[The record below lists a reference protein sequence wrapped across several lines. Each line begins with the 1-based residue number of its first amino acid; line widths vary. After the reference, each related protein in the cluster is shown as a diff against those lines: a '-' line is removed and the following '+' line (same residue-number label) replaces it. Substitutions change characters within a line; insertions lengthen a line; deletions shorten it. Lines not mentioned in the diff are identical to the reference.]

1 MQDFEEPIVEVM
13 ERNTTQHTSF
23 SQMSSYWYCSMK
35 FYFERVLG
43 WERRPSL
50 PMAAGSAGHTVIEW
64 NARKK
69 IATGI
74 DGDPTDFLDLASD
87 TYDSETYDL
96 TPADLQPGEDI
107 GKNKDAHI
115 ALLKYYRHGVAP
127 KRTPV
132 ATELE
137 FNVHIEANEVYEYP
151 LRIVTGRIDLIDPA
165 IIDNKFASRAKTQA
179 DVDLSDQLSL
189 YDYALQRHDIVAPDL
204 GFDVYLQAN
213 TKDGPRV
220 QLLRRSPTLMTPE
233 ARANRF
239 ERLKHKF
246 RTTQRAIDA
255 SIFIP
260 TDDPKKC
267 GRCDYRDRC
276 QYSLV
281 KDDYIAL
288 AIKQQETR

>member
-1 MQDFEEPIVEVM
+1 MNSEEEPIVEVM
-13 ERNTTQHTSF
+13 DRLTKPHTSF

-50 PMAAGSAGHTVIEW
+50 AMSAGSAGHTAVEW

-69 IATGI
+69 ISTGQ
-74 DGDPTDFLDLASD
+74 DGNAKDFMDIASD
-87 TYDSETYDL
+87 SYDAETYEL
-96 TPADLQPGEDI
+96 TPADLSPGEDI
-107 GKNKDAHI
+107 GKNKDAHL
-115 ALLKYYRHGVAP
+115 ALLQYYRHGVAP

-137 FNVHIEANEVYEYP
+137 FNATIEANETYEYP
-151 LRIVTGRIDLIDPA
+151 LKIVTGRIDLIDPSV
-165 IIDNKFASRAKTQA
+165 IDNKFAGRAKTQL
-179 DVDLSDQLSL
+179 DVDLSDQLTL
-189 YDYALQRHDIVAPDL
+189 YDYALHQHQIDVPGL
-204 GFDVYLQAN
+204 GFDVFLQAN
-213 TKDGPRV
+213 TKRGPDV
-220 QLLRRSPTLMTPE
+220 QTLRRSANLMTPE

-267 GRCDYRDRC
+267 GNCDYRDRC

-281 KDDYIAL
+281 KDDYVAL
-288 AIKQQETR
+288 AIKQENR

>member
-1 MQDFEEPIVEVM
+1 MPDEEEPIVEVM
-13 ERNTTQHTSF
+13 DRITKPHTSF

-50 PMAAGSAGHTVIEW
+50 AMSAGSAGHTAVEF
-64 NARKK
+64 NYRKK
-69 IATGI
+69 ISTGH
-74 DGDPTDFLDLASD
+74 DSDPKDFLDMASD
-87 TYDSETYDL
+87 SYDAETYVL
-96 TPADLQPGEDI
+96 TDADLQPGEDI
-107 GKNKDAHI
+107 GKNKDAHV
-115 ALLKYYRHGVAP
+115 ALLHYYRHGVAP

-137 FNVHIEANEVYEYP
+137 FNVQIEANETYEYP
-151 LRIVTGRIDLIDPA
+151 LKIVTGRIDLIDPS
-165 IIDNKFASRAKTQA
+165 IIDNKFAGRAKTQL
-179 DVDLSDQLSL
+179 DVDLSDQLTL
-189 YDYALQRHDIVAPDL
+189 YDMALAGHDINVPGL

-213 TKDGPRV
+213 TKRGPDV
-220 QLLRRSPTLMTPE
+220 QQLRRSATLMTPE
-233 ARANRF
+233 ARTNRF

-281 KDDYIAL
+281 KDDYVAL
-288 AIKQQETR
+288 AIKQEAR